1 MAKAYVQ
8 EDGLRLVAR
17 DRVQRALSAASL
29 RDDVV
34 AACGQEHPGYV
45 PEVRLVVDDQDAF
58 SEGVG
63 VGRIRSRY

>member
-34 AACGQEHPGYV
+34 AACGQEDPG
-45 PEVRLVVDDQDAF
+45 
-58 SEGVG
+58 
-63 VGRIRSRY
+63 